1 MFVDM
6 PLEDLRTYRPERP
19 EPAGFD
25 AFWQR
30 TLKETR
36 AFPLDARFTAVDMG
50 LDLFDTYDLEF
61 SGFGGH
67 RIRGW
72 FLAPRGAGRPLPCV
86 VRYLGYGGGRSL
98 PHDWLLWPA
107 AGYATLVMDP
117 RGQTG
122 PNRPGDTPDP
132 VGSANP
138 SVGGM
143 MTRGVLDPDEYYFRR
158 LYADAVRAVEAARE
172 HAAVDPDRI
181 VVEGNS
187 QGGAQALA
195 VAGLVQGLA
204 AALVRVPFMAHIR
217 RAVEV
222 AEDGPYTEL
231 AAYFAGERLH
241 IDTALDTLDHFDGL
255 NFAARATVPALFGT
269 GLADTITPA
278 STGFAAYHHY
288 AGPKDLRVWRFNG
301 HEGGGVHHQA
311 DEVVFV
317 RELFA

>member
-6 PLEDLRTYRPERP
+6 PLEDLRTYRPARP

-25 AFWQR
+25 TFWQR
-30 TLKETR
+30 TLKEAR
-36 AFPLDARFTAVDMG
+36 AFPLDARFTPVDVG
-50 LDLFDTYDLEF
+50 LDLLDTYDLEF

-67 RIRGW
+67 RVRGW
-72 FLAPRGAGRPLPCV
+72 FLVPRGAGRPLPCV

-122 PNRPGDTPDP
+122 PNRSGDTPDP
-132 VGSANP
+132 VGSDNP

-143 MTRGVLDPDEYYFRR
+143 MTRGVLDPDAYYFRR
-158 LYADAVRAVEAARE
+158 LYTDAVRAVEAARE

-195 VAGLVQGLA
+195 VAGLVPGLA

-222 AEDGPYTEL
+222 AETGPYTEL

-241 IDTALDTLDHFDGL
+241 IDAALDTLDHFDVL
-255 NFAARATVPALFGT
+255 NFAARAEAPALFGT
-269 GLADTITPA
+269 GLADTVTPA

-301 HEGGGVHHQA
+301 HEGGGTHHQA
-311 DEVVFV
+311 DEIMFV